1 MSGDNDTECIGHQAE
16 ANAGAAAPIGHGLA
30 LRWRHEPPMELVE
43 QRAPALAVRLPAWC
57 AVASHRPSGARR
69 YDKSAYPARS
79 ASQASWRHF
88 AKEESYA

>member
-1 MSGDNDTECIGHQAE
+1 MTTTRSASAIRPKRTQVQPHRLGMGWHYV
-16 ANAGAAAPIGHGLA
+16 
-30 LRWRHEPPMELVE
+30 WRHEPPMELVE

-79 ASQASWRHF
+79 ATQASWRHF